1 MGHVHESYAMV
12 NMVERL
18 NKNNKVQLKEVLQVR
33 TPTYKEEYADAT
45 TSASTSSED
54 DPQSQQGGYLLDL
67 HIKHKT
73 RSTLDKLWL
82 PLL

>member
-33 TPTYKEEYADAT
+33 TPTYKRST
-45 TSASTSSED
+45 QTGTSASMSSED
-54 DPQSQQGGYLLDL
+54 DPQSQQEG
-67 HIKHKT
+67 T
-73 RSTLDKLWL
+73 S
-82 PLL
+82 